1 MSALPMSKPFVCWP
15 VSLRVP
21 GRKFID
27 PTRTALTTAGY
38 IARTRFE
45 GGDPDVVDFTKRGAD
60 LVAVKRIQGQAAP
73 DWVRSSPYLRWVR
86 ADEASNLTGRPEDI
100 RAWHVVA
107 DLPPAAT
114 EGQWI
119 DGVTELV
126 SLALTPTAVADIA
139 IHNPHNGVPHAHLCI
154 ASRIPGENTYLGVDY
169 ELASALKLSLRL
181 VWEEWLQEWA
191 TGKAVLRA
199 A

>member
-1 MSALPMSKPFVCWP
+1 MGKPFVCWP
-15 VSLRVP
+15 VSLQIP
-21 GRKFID
+21 GRKLID

-60 LVAVKRIQGQAAP
+60 LVAVKRLQGRSAP
-73 DWVRSSPYLRWVR
+73 EWVRTSPYLRWVR
-86 ADEASNLTGRPEDI
+86 ADEASNRTGKATDI

-139 IHNPHNGVPHAHLCI
+139 IHHPQDGIPHAHLCV
-154 ASRIPGENTYLGVDY
+154 ASRIPGANSYLGVDY
-169 ELASALKLSLRL
+169 DLGSSLKIALRL
-181 VWEEWLQEWA
+181 IWEEWLQDWA
-191 TGKAVLRA
+191 NREAVLRA